1 MTQPQ
6 FFPSTNRQGT
16 TLAVRANSKHV
27 PTRSSR
33 ARIYARLI
41 GSAANLSAADIAA
54 DLACCRTR
62 VAAQL
67 KHMTDSKR
75 VFRIRENRCYVYRA
89 NSPT

>member
-6 FFPSTNRQGT
+6 FFPSTNRAGT
-16 TLAVRANSKHV
+16 TLAVRANSKYG

-41 GSAANLSAADIAA
+41 GSAASLSAADIAA

-67 KHMTDSKR
+67 KHMTDNKR

-89 NSPT
+89 SSPT